1 MELTHI
7 NEQGRGQM
15 VDVSEKLISTRVAS
29 AQAVIHMN
37 EKTYHAIMNKEM
49 KKGDVLSVAQVAG
62 IQAVK
67 KTSDLIPM
75 AHPLLLTGINIMF
88 YEDEQS
94 HSIRIICTVN
104 CEGKTG
110 VEMEALTGASV
121 SALTIY
127 DMAKAMNPSMR
138 ITDIVLIEKK
148 GGKTGHYVRNL
159 L

>member
-7 NEQGRGQM
+7 NEQGHGQM
-15 VDVSEKLISTRVAS
+15 VDVSEKNISTRVAS

-37 EKTYHAIMNKEM
+37 DKTYHAIMNKEM

-67 KTSDLIPM
+67 KTSELIPM
-75 AHPLLLTGINIMF
+75 GHPLLLTGINIMF
-88 YEDEQS
+88 YEEEKT
-94 HSIRIICTVN
+94 HSIRIICTVT

-127 DMAKAMNPSMR
+127 DMAKAMDPSMK

>member
-7 NEQGRGQM
+7 NEQGHGQM
-15 VDVSEKLISTRVAS
+15 VDVSEKNISTRVAS

-37 EKTYHAIMNKEM
+37 DKTYHAIMNKEM

-67 KTSDLIPM
+67 KTSELIPM

-88 YEDEQS
+88 YEEEKT
-94 HSIRIICTVN
+94 HSIRIICTVT

-127 DMAKAMNPSMR
+127 DMAKAMDPSMK

>member
-15 VDVSEKLISTRVAS
+15 VDVSQKVITSRVAS
-29 AQAVIHMN
+29 AQAIIHMN
-37 EKTYHAIMNKEM
+37 EKTFYAISNKEI

-75 AHPLLLTGINIMF
+75 SHPLLLTSINILF
-88 YEDEQS
+88 YEDEKS
-94 HSIRIICTVN
+94 HSIRIVCTVS

-127 DMAKAMNPSMR
+127 DMAKAMDPSMK

-148 GGKTGHYVRNL
+148 GGKSGHYVRNVL
-159 L
+159 

>member
-94 HSIRIICTVN
+94 HSIRIICTVS

>member
-7 NEQGRGQM
+7 NDQGRGQM
-15 VDVSEKLISTRVAS
+15 VDVSSKDVTSRVAS
-29 AQAVIHMN
+29 AQAIIQMN
-37 EKTYHAIMNKEM
+37 EKTFHAISNKEI

-75 AHPLLLTGINIMF
+75 SHPLLLTSINIRF
-88 YEDEQS
+88 YEDEKS
-94 HSIRIICTVN
+94 HSIRIVCTVS

-127 DMAKAMNPSMR
+127 DMAKAMDPSMK

-148 GGKTGHYVRNL
+148 GGKSGHYVRNIL
-159 L
+159 

>member
-7 NEQGRGQM
+7 NEQGHGQM
-15 VDVSEKLISTRVAS
+15 VDVSEKNISTRVAS

-37 EKTYHAIMNKEM
+37 DKTYHAIMNKEM

-67 KTSDLIPM
+67 KTSELIPM

-88 YEDEQS
+88 YEDEKT
-94 HSIRIICTVN
+94 HSIRIICTVK

-127 DMAKAMNPSMR
+127 DMAKAMDPSMK
-138 ITDIVLIEKK
+138 ITDIVLIEKT
-148 GGKTGHYVRNL
+148 GGKSGHYVRNL

>member
-15 VDVSEKLISTRVAS
+15 VDVSSKDVTSRVAS
-29 AQAVIHMN
+29 AQAIIHMN
-37 EKTYHAIMNKEM
+37 EKTFHAISNKEI

-75 AHPLLLTGINIMF
+75 SHPLLLTSINILF
-88 YEDEQS
+88 YEDEKS
-94 HSIRIICTVN
+94 HSIRIVCTVS

-127 DMAKAMNPSMR
+127 DMAKAMDPSMK
-138 ITDIVLIEKK
+138 ITDIILIEKK
-148 GGKTGHYVRNL
+148 GGKSGHYVRNVL
-159 L
+159 

>member
-94 HSIRIICTVN
+94 HSIRIICTVS

-127 DMAKAMNPSMR
+127 DMAKAMDPSMR
-138 ITDIVLIEKK
+138 IKYIVLIEKK

>member
-15 VDVSEKLISTRVAS
+15 VDVSSKDVTSRVAS
-29 AQAVIHMN
+29 AQAIIQMN
-37 EKTYHAIMNKEM
+37 EKTFHAISNKEI

-75 AHPLLLTGINIMF
+75 SHPLLLTSINILF
-88 YEDEQS
+88 YEDEKS
-94 HSIRIICTVN
+94 HSIRIVCTVS

-127 DMAKAMNPSMR
+127 DMAKAMDPSMK

-148 GGKTGHYVRNL
+148 GGKSGHYVRNIL
-159 L
+159 

>member
-94 HSIRIICTVN
+94 HSIRIICTVS

-127 DMAKAMNPSMR
+127 DMAKAMDPSMR

>member
-7 NEQGRGQM
+7 NEQGHGQM
-15 VDVSEKLISTRVAS
+15 VDVSEKNISTRVAS

-37 EKTYHAIMNKEM
+37 DKTYHAIMNKEM

-67 KTSDLIPM
+67 KTSELIPM

-88 YEDEQS
+88 YEEEKT
-94 HSIRIICTVN
+94 HSIRIICTVT

-127 DMAKAMNPSMR
+127 DMAKAMDPSMK
-138 ITDIVLIEKK
+138 ITDIVLIEKT
-148 GGKTGHYVRNL
+148 GGKSGHYVRNL

>member
-15 VDVSEKLISTRVAS
+15 VDVSSKDVTSRVAS
-29 AQAVIHMN
+29 AQAIIHMN
-37 EKTYHAIMNKEM
+37 EKTFHAISNKEI

-75 AHPLLLTGINIMF
+75 SHPLLLTSINILF
-88 YEDEQS
+88 YEDEKN
-94 HSIRIICTVN
+94 HSIRIVCTVS

-110 VEMEALTGASV
+110 VEMEALTGASI

-127 DMAKAMNPSMR
+127 DMAKAMDPSMKV
-138 ITDIVLIEKK
+138 TDIILIEKK
-148 GGKTGHYVRNL
+148 GGKSGHYVRNVL
-159 L
+159 

>member
-7 NEQGRGQM
+7 NEQGHGQM
-15 VDVSEKLISTRVAS
+15 VDVSEKNISTRVAS

-37 EKTYHAIMNKEM
+37 DKTYHAIMNKEM

-67 KTSDLIPM
+67 KTSELIPM

-88 YEDEQS
+88 YEDEKT
-94 HSIRIICTVN
+94 HSIRIICTVK

-127 DMAKAMNPSMR
+127 DMAKAMDPSMK

-148 GGKTGHYVRNL
+148 GGKSGHYVRNL

>member
-7 NEQGRGQM
+7 NEQGHGQM
-15 VDVSEKLISTRVAS
+15 VDVSEKNISTRVAS

-37 EKTYHAIMNKEM
+37 DKTYHAIMNKEM

-67 KTSDLIPM
+67 KTSELIPM

-88 YEDEQS
+88 YEDEKT
-94 HSIRIICTVN
+94 HSIRIICTVK

-127 DMAKAMNPSMR
+127 DMAKAMDPSMK